1 MKQPILGEEHFV
13 RVTANMIVAESTVL
27 TIDPKF
33 RLCYLSDE
41 KPLAFFNNYTQVAA
55 LLRHSPFLIWAF
67 PGIFRDFIFFLF
79 LGTMSDYN

>member
-55 LLRHSPFLIWAF
+55 LLRHWFL
-67 PGIFRDFIFFLF
+67 
-79 LGTMSDYN
+79 